1 MKELD
6 FDELD
11 RAVNSLMT
19 NVPKSEPPKP
29 DDNVRTVTIQTSESE
44 EVNPLSPEVQPETSV
59 TPSPAETARDRSSS
73 PLVASRKSGRFMD
86 VVHQSSDMK
95 KPSAPRHGKTIE
107 PRASVE
113 PAQPVVNEP
122 IVTPESPGPI
132 EEPEPET
139 TPEEV
144 STFESSTSE
153 WPDPIDMHSKSEDE
167 TEQGDIAEDTGIPDA
182 PESYSDTDDKT
193 EQPPLETP
201 FLTDAKVEKR
211 PLGGPAVDISEPIV
225 TPDPDMAIPS
235 GESTSG
241 SNFDDPTDVM
251 PPELSSDVVAVEA
264 GSVIDVRTE
273 PAQPSSP
280 APAPE
285 TVAVSQSKSDPET
298 DRPRSEAVKTSTS
311 SSAASSSRP
320 ASINQQYKPEP
331 STSDQSNGSI
341 YDTNTYHQPLAH
353 PVKKQ
358 SSWMW
363 LVWIVLILIL
373 GVASGVGV
381 YYLGLI

>member
-59 TPSPAETARDRSSS
+59 TPSTAETARDRSSS

-122 IVTPESPGPI
+122 IVTPESPGPV

-144 STFESSTSE
+144 
-153 WPDPIDMHSKSEDE
+153 
-167 TEQGDIAEDTGIPDA
+167 
-182 PESYSDTDDKT
+182 
-193 EQPPLETP
+193 
-201 FLTDAKVEKR
+201 
-211 PLGGPAVDISEPIV
+211 
-225 TPDPDMAIPS
+225 
-235 GESTSG
+235 
-241 SNFDDPTDVM
+241 
-251 PPELSSDVVAVEA
+251 
-264 GSVIDVRTE
+264 
-273 PAQPSSP
+273 
-280 APAPE
+280 
-285 TVAVSQSKSDPET
+285 
-298 DRPRSEAVKTSTS
+298 
-311 SSAASSSRP
+311 
-320 ASINQQYKPEP
+320 
-331 STSDQSNGSI
+331 
-341 YDTNTYHQPLAH
+341 
-353 PVKKQ
+353 
-358 SSWMW
+358 
-363 LVWIVLILIL
+363 
-373 GVASGVGV
+373 
-381 YYLGLI
+381 